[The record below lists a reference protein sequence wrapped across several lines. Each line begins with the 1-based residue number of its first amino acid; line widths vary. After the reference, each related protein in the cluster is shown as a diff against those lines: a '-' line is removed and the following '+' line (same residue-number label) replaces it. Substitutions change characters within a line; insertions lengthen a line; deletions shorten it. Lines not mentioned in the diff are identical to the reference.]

1 MHLVLPH
8 CIDYG
13 IAHSRWLDKSV
24 WLVLHKEHVFIGL
37 HALHLHTTQFLDV
50 ARIVGLF
57 TCVGA
62 FVQPF
67 AHVASDGLYVT
78 TMHAQFLD
86 VKLVA
91 EQVLRFDF
99 LPRSGHGLDVFA
111 VLLGI

>member
-1 MHLVLPH
+1 M
-8 CIDYG
+8 
-13 IAHSRWLDKSV
+13 
-24 WLVLHKEHVFIGL
+24 GL

-50 ARIVGLF
+50 LRVVGLF

-91 EQVLRFDF
+91 EQVLSLDF
-99 LPRSGHGLDVFA
+99 LPRSGHGLEVFA
-111 VLLGI
+111 VLLDVWPAACNHRLFIDEYFHFTRLQQRW